1 MESEMAP
8 CEKRSRAVVAEVT
21 NLSSWETSLSS
32 CGGSIVDQ
40 ALLIAHTETRT
51 GGQKLERGTTIFCS
65 CV

>member
-1 MESEMAP
+1 MHINFDLTFHLTKSIY
-8 CEKRSRAVVAEVT
+8 
-21 NLSSWETSLSS
+21 LSSWETSLSS

-65 CV
+65 LLVFFF